1 MRPWRVRHA
10 FCEGVYGPGT
20 KQILWPVDVLN
31 LPLLLFLFLPQVVE
45 AVNGTTNNCHYNE
58 TVFLTP
64 TMDSRLYMLTFLPF
78 LVLLVFV
85 RNLRVLSIFSLL
97 ANITMLVSLVMLY
110 QFIVQVRA
118 KALPLPI
125 I

>member
-1 MRPWRVRHA
+1 M
-10 FCEGVYGPGT
+10 
-20 KQILWPVDVLN
+20 I
-31 LPLLLFLFLPQVVE
+31 E
-45 AVNGTTNNCHYNE
+45 AANGTTNNCHNNE
-58 TVFLTP
+58 TVILTP

-85 RNLRVLSIFSLL
+85 RNLRALSIFSLL

-118 KALPLPI
+118 QALPPPVT
-125 I
+125 